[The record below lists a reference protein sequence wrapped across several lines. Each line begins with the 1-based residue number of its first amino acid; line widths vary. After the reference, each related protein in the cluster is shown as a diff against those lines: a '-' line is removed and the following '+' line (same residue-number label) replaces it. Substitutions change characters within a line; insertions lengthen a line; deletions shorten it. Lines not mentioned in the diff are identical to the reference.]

1 MEKGEKQGSTSICVP
16 IQTKLIPYAQELVE
30 LLHNHGFLLGII
42 TNGTADLSCHPDL
55 NSLFT
60 AFVNSDLCGDR
71 KPTRVPFD
79 KVADGIRADRQM
91 KEIMGI
97 YDSSMYMHVGDD
109 YSSDVEGA
117 HNSGW
122 KSVLISRSSTP
133 YPQGKKAPDL
143 CVKSLRDLYLLF
155 KAVLEQRFLI
165 CLLTIVFYFTRIMG
179 SFGAWQPNPQILAPR
194 NK

>member
-1 MEKGEKQGSTSICVP
+1 M
-16 IQTKLIPYAQELVE
+16 
-30 LLHNHGFLLGII
+30 
-42 TNGTADLSCHPDL
+42 
-55 NSLFT
+55 FT

-79 KVADGIRADRQM
+79 KVGDDSLGVLQM

-122 KSVLISRSSTP
+122 KSVLISRNALSFP
-133 YPQGKKAPDL
+133 KGKRAPDI
-143 CVKSLRDLYLLF
+143 CVKSMRDLYFLF
-155 KAVLEQRFLI
+155 KAVLD
-165 CLLTIVFYFTRIMG
+165 
-179 SFGAWQPNPQILAPR
+179 
-194 NK
+194 